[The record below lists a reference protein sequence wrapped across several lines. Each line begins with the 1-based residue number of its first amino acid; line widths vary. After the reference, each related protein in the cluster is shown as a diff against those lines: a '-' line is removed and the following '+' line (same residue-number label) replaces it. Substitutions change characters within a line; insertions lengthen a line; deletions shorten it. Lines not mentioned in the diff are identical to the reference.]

1 MKFHKLTPA
10 CLSPEIHELYL
21 PSWNTI
27 SPPFLVFRQLNI
39 DIFYMYSMVNIYI
52 YSLASA
58 EQKPKAPVYIFQ
70 NCYSFCFSNQQAPAD
85 MLIQQTQTIL
95 TFLMPP
101 IVLFS
106 LWGRSQVNEQSWKRQ
121 ESWTRQARQ
130 KQQQFYSRVEGK
142 AAAWWCFLL
151 GRWPPPWAGR
161 ASAPSQS
168 RTWTWACCPG
178 PTGAALGRNCCW
190 GLGTQSHF
198 APDRYWLWPVFWGWC
213 FHSAEFGAERNVEQ
227 WDLVC

>member
-1 MKFHKLTPA
+1 MNIT
-10 CLSPEIHELYL
+10 YL
-21 PSWNTI
+21 LGILLPGFQTI
-27 SPPFLVFRQLNI
+27 TYWYFI
-39 DIFYMYSMVNIYI
+39 YIYSVVDI

-58 EQKPKAPVYIFQ
+58 EQKPKAPVYISQ
-70 NCYSFCFSNQQAPAD
+70 NCFSNPQAPAD
-85 MLIQQTQTIL
+85 MLIQQTWTIL
-95 TFLMPP
+95 TALIPP
-101 IVLFS
+101 VVLFS
-106 LWGRSQVNEQSWKRQ
+106 LGSRSRVNEQSWKRQ
-121 ESWTRQARQ
+121 ESWTREAMQ
-130 KQQQFYSRVEGK
+130 KQQQFYSRVEGR

-190 GLGTQSHF
+190 GLGTQNHF

-213 FHSAEFGAERNVEQ
+213 FHSVAFGAERNV
-227 WDLVC
+227 